1 MGFDQFLGNE
11 RIVSALQ
18 GMLARER
25 MPSAL
30 LFTGPRGIGKF
41 TLARMFAQA
50 ANCERLKD
58 DFCGECDSCTKIA
71 RLADTDTLIEQGLTE
86 RGESADAAMVERSR

>member
-18 GMLARER
+18 GMLARDR

-30 LFTGPRGIGKF
+30 LLHRP
-41 TLARMFAQA
+41 ARHRQ
-50 ANCERLKD
+50 
-58 DFCGECDSCTKIA
+58 IH
-71 RLADTDTLIEQGLTE
+71 
-86 RGESADAAMVERSR
+86 SRAHVRAGRELRAPQK